1 MDDGYQ
7 AVGLSGPCVPRPDP
21 PGEETR
27 GAVRPPLLRPSQRR
41 PPPPATCSATPACW
55 SVLSTNSN
63 KNISEWRLGFEWS
76 DFIFWN
82 WSVVKFPIFDMFVSD
97 AFPWMTFEVS
107 MLLVIDTST

>member
-21 PGEETR
+21 PGGETR

-63 KNISEWRLGFEWS
+63 KNFSEWRLEFELS
-76 DFIFWN
+76 DFIFLN
-82 WSVVKFPIFDMFVSD
+82 INNLIVD
-97 AFPWMTFEVS
+97 ASHFFFILMT
-107 MLLVIDTST
+107 